1 MAWGCWKCMG
11 ICFACIGYYTLVKVV
26 RIIRLQWTTDGKY
39 CIGDG
44 MGGKTND
51 NMNMAEYV
59 DDADEGDQQPYGERD
74 NATNPGSKVGE
85 RILQSLAIDQLNW

>member
-1 MAWGCWKCMG
+1 
-11 ICFACIGYYTLVKVV
+11 
-26 RIIRLQWTTDGKY
+26 
-39 CIGDG
+39 

-74 NATNPGSKVGE
+74 KATNPGSKVAE
-85 RILQSLAIDQLNW
+85 RFLQSPASNGLIMTIA